1 MILNIYKPK
10 GITSFGVVKK
20 IRKIVGE
27 KKVGHGG
34 TLDPFA
40 EGVLI
45 IGTGSN
51 TKDLKKI
58 TDTNKT
64 YTASIKLGKTTNTL
78 DPEGDVI
85 EKKKIPRLNES
96 KINKVLESFLGSSMQ
111 TPPMFSAK
119 KIGGVKLYELARK
132 NIIVDRKPTQINI
145 SDINLISF
153 NETNIEFT
161 VSCSKGTYIRVLGK
175 DIAEKLGIDISTV
188 SRSTRGK
195 YVDTPYGVFE
205 LKYYLSESITLGC
218 GKNVATFNIKR
229 SLEKIILNEDKDN
242 PYNDDILVS
251 KLADENFKLARRTV
265 AKYRDQ
271 LGYPVARLRKKI

>member
-45 IGTGSN
+45 IGTGSD
-51 TKDLKKI
+51 TKELKKI
-58 TDTNKT
+58 TDTDKT
-64 YTASIKLGKTTNTL
+64 YTASIELGKTTNTL

-85 EKKKIPRLNES
+85 EKKKIPRLSES
-96 KINKVLESFLGSSMQ
+96 KINKVLESFLGTSMQ

-145 SDINLISF
+145 SDISLINF
-153 NETNIEFT
+153 NETNIVFT

-175 DIAEKLGIDISTV
+175 EIAEKLGTVGYLNSLIRTRVGEYFIDDSV
-188 SRSTRGK
+188 SL
-195 YVDTPYGVFE
+195 DQ
-205 LKYYLSESITLGC
+205 
-218 GKNVATFNIKR
+218 
-229 SLEKIILNEDKDN
+229 
-242 PYNDDILVS
+242 
-251 KLADENFKLARRTV
+251 FKLSWKSYAH
-265 AKYRDQ
+265 
-271 LGYPVARLRKKI
+271 

>member
-20 IRKIVGE
+20 IRKIVNE

-45 IGTGSN
+45 IGTGSD
-51 TKDLKKI
+51 TKKLKKI
-58 TDTNKT
+58 TDTDKT
-64 YTASIKLGKTTNTL
+64 YTASIELGKITNTL

-85 EKKKIPRLNES
+85 EKKKIPRLSES
-96 KINKVLESFLGSSMQ
+96 KINKVLKSFLGESMQ

-132 NIIVDRKPTQINI
+132 NIIVDREPTQINI
-145 SDINLISF
+145 SEINLISF
-153 NETNIEFT
+153 NETNIVFT

-175 DIAEKLGIDISTV
+175 EIAEKLGTV
-188 SRSTRGK
+188 GHLNSLTRTRVGE
-195 YVDTPYGVFE
+195 YFIGDSVPLDQ
-205 LKYYLSESITLGC
+205 
-218 GKNVATFNIKR
+218 
-229 SLEKIILNEDKDN
+229 
-242 PYNDDILVS
+242 
-251 KLADENFKLARRTV
+251 FKLSWKSYAH
-265 AKYRDQ
+265 
-271 LGYPVARLRKKI
+271 

>member
-45 IGTGSN
+45 IGTGSD
-51 TKDLKKI
+51 TKELKKI
-58 TDTNKT
+58 TDTDKT
-64 YTASIKLGKTTNTL
+64 YTASIELGKTTNTL

-85 EKKKIPRLNES
+85 EKKKIPRLSES
-96 KINKVLESFLGSSMQ
+96 KINKVLKSFLGSSMQ

-132 NIIVDRKPTQINI
+132 NIIVDREPTQINI
-145 SDINLISF
+145 SDINLINF
-153 NETNIEFT
+153 NETNIVFT

-175 DIAEKLGIDISTV
+175 EIAEKLGTVGYLNSLIRTRVGEYFIDDSV
-188 SRSTRGK
+188 SL
-195 YVDTPYGVFE
+195 DQ
-205 LKYYLSESITLGC
+205 
-218 GKNVATFNIKR
+218 
-229 SLEKIILNEDKDN
+229 
-242 PYNDDILVS
+242 
-251 KLADENFKLARRTV
+251 FKLSWKSFAH
-265 AKYRDQ
+265 
-271 LGYPVARLRKKI
+271 

>member
-45 IGTGSN
+45 IGTGSD
-51 TKDLKKI
+51 TKELKKI
-58 TDTNKT
+58 TDTDKT
-64 YTASIKLGKTTNTL
+64 YTASIELGKTTNTL

-85 EKKKIPRLNES
+85 EKKKIPRLSES

-145 SDINLISF
+145 SDINLINF
-153 NETNIEFT
+153 NETNIVFT

-175 DIAEKLGIDISTV
+175 EIAEKLGTVGYLNSLIRTRVGEYFIDDSV
-188 SRSTRGK
+188 SL
-195 YVDTPYGVFE
+195 DQ
-205 LKYYLSESITLGC
+205 
-218 GKNVATFNIKR
+218 
-229 SLEKIILNEDKDN
+229 
-242 PYNDDILVS
+242 
-251 KLADENFKLARRTV
+251 FKLSWKSYAH
-265 AKYRDQ
+265 
-271 LGYPVARLRKKI
+271 

>member
-45 IGTGSN
+45 IGTGSD
-51 TKDLKKI
+51 TKELKRI
-58 TDTNKT
+58 TDTDKT
-64 YTASIKLGKTTNTL
+64 YTASIELGITTNTL

-85 EKKKIPRLNES
+85 EKREIPRLSES
-96 KINKVLESFLGSSMQ
+96 KINKVLDSFLGVSMQ

-132 NIIVDRKPTQINI
+132 NIFVDREPSQINI
-145 SDINLISF
+145 SSINLINF
-153 NETNIEFT
+153 NGTNIIFS
-161 VSCSKGTYIRVLGK
+161 VACSKGTYIRVVGK
-175 DIAEKLGIDISTV
+175 EIAEKLGTVGHLNSLIRTRVGEYLIDDSV
-188 SRSTRGK
+188 PL
-195 YVDTPYGVFE
+195 DQ
-205 LKYYLSESITLGC
+205 
-218 GKNVATFNIKR
+218 
-229 SLEKIILNEDKDN
+229 
-242 PYNDDILVS
+242 
-251 KLADENFKLARRTV
+251 FKLLWKSYAH
-265 AKYRDQ
+265 
-271 LGYPVARLRKKI
+271 

>member
-45 IGTGSN
+45 IGTGSD
-51 TKDLKKI
+51 TKELKKI
-58 TDTNKT
+58 TNTDKA
-64 YTASIKLGKTTNTL
+64 YTASIELGKTTDTL
-78 DPEGDVI
+78 DPEGDVL
-85 EKKKIPRLNES
+85 EKKKIPRLTES
-96 KINKVLESFLGSSMQ
+96 KINKVLESFLGPSMQ

-132 NIIVDRKPTQINI
+132 NIIVDRKPAQINI
-145 SDINLISF
+145 SDISLINF
-153 NETNIEFT
+153 NGTNIVFT

-175 DIAEKLGIDISTV
+175 EIAEKLDTVGYLNSLIRTRVGEYLIDQSV
-188 SRSTRGK
+188 S
-195 YVDTPYGVFE
+195 
-205 LKYYLSESITLGC
+205 L
-218 GKNVATFNIKR
+218 
-229 SLEKIILNEDKDN
+229 
-242 PYNDDILVS
+242 
-251 KLADENFKLARRTV
+251 
-265 AKYRDQ
+265 DQ
-271 LGYPVARLRKKI
+271 LKMSWKS

>member
-45 IGTGSN
+45 IGTGSD
-51 TKDLKKI
+51 TKELKKI
-58 TDTNKT
+58 TDTDKT
-64 YTASIKLGKTTNTL
+64 YTASIELGKTTNTL

-85 EKKKIPRLNES
+85 EKKKIPRISES
-96 KINKVLESFLGSSMQ
+96 KINKVLKSFLGASMQ

-119 KIGGVKLYELARK
+119 KIGGIKLYELARK

-145 SDINLISF
+145 SDINLINF
-153 NETNIEFT
+153 NETNIVFT
-161 VSCSKGTYIRVLGK
+161 VACSKGTYIRVLGK
-175 DIAEKLGIDISTV
+175 EIAEKLGTVGYLNSLIRTRVGEYLIDDSV
-188 SRSTRGK
+188 S
-195 YVDTPYGVFE
+195 
-205 LKYYLSESITLGC
+205 
-218 GKNVATFNIKR
+218 
-229 SLEKIILNEDKDN
+229 LNH
-242 PYNDDILVS
+242 
-251 KLADENFKLARRTV
+251 FKLSWKSFAH
-265 AKYRDQ
+265 
-271 LGYPVARLRKKI
+271 

>member
-58 TDTNKT
+58 TDTDKT
-64 YTASIKLGKTTNTL
+64 YTTSIKLGKTTNTL

-132 NIIVDRKPTQINI
+132 NIIVDRSPTQIKI
-145 SDINLISF
+145 SDINLINF
-153 NETNIEFT
+153 NETNIVFT

-175 DIAEKLGIDISTV
+175 EIAEKLGTV
-188 SRSTRGK
+188 GYLNSLIRTRVGK
-195 YVDTPYGVFE
+195 YLIDDSV
-205 LKYYLSESITLGC
+205 
-218 GKNVATFNIKR
+218 
-229 SLEKIILNEDKDN
+229 SLNQ
-242 PYNDDILVS
+242 
-251 KLADENFKLARRTV
+251 FKLS
-265 AKYRDQ
+265 
-271 LGYPVARLRKKI
+271 RKSYAHQKV

>member
-58 TDTNKT
+58 TDTDKT
-64 YTASIKLGKTTNTL
+64 YTTSIKLGKTTNTL

-85 EKKKIPRLNES
+85 EKKKIPVLNES

-132 NIIVDRKPTQINI
+132 NIIVDRRPTQINI
-145 SDINLISF
+145 SDINIINY
-153 NETNIEFT
+153 NETNIVFN

-175 DIAEKLGIDISTV
+175 EIAEKLGTV
-188 SRSTRGK
+188 GHLNSLIRTSVGK
-195 YVDTPYGVFE
+195 YVIDDSV
-205 LKYYLSESITLGC
+205 
-218 GKNVATFNIKR
+218 
-229 SLEKIILNEDKDN
+229 SLDQ
-242 PYNDDILVS
+242 
-251 KLADENFKLARRTV
+251 FKLLWKSYTH
-265 AKYRDQ
+265 
-271 LGYPVARLRKKI
+271 

>member
-45 IGTGSN
+45 IGTGSD
-51 TKDLKKI
+51 TKELKKI
-58 TDTNKT
+58 TNTDKA
-64 YTASIKLGKTTNTL
+64 YTASIELGKTTATL
-78 DPEGDVI
+78 DLEGDVI
-85 EKKKIPRLNES
+85 EKKKIPRLSES
-96 KINKVLESFLGSSMQ
+96 KINKVLESFLGPSMQ

-132 NIIVDRKPTQINI
+132 NIIVDRKPAQINI
-145 SDINLISF
+145 SDISLINF
-153 NETNIEFT
+153 NGTNIVFT

-175 DIAEKLGIDISTV
+175 EIAEKLDTVGYLNSLIRTRVGEYLIDQSV
-188 SRSTRGK
+188 S
-195 YVDTPYGVFE
+195 
-205 LKYYLSESITLGC
+205 L
-218 GKNVATFNIKR
+218 
-229 SLEKIILNEDKDN
+229 
-242 PYNDDILVS
+242 
-251 KLADENFKLARRTV
+251 
-265 AKYRDQ
+265 DQ
-271 LGYPVARLRKKI
+271 LKMSWK

>member
-45 IGTGSN
+45 IGTGSD
-51 TKDLKKI
+51 TKELKKI
-58 TDTNKT
+58 TDTDKT
-64 YTASIKLGKTTNTL
+64 YTASIELGKTTNTL
-78 DPEGDVI
+78 DLEGDVI
-85 EKKKIPRLNES
+85 EKKKIPRLSES

-132 NIIVDRKPTQINI
+132 NIIVDREPTQINI
-145 SDINLISF
+145 SDINLINF
-153 NETNIEFT
+153 NETNIVFT

-175 DIAEKLGIDISTV
+175 EIAEKLGTVGYLNSLIRTRVGEYFIDDSV
-188 SRSTRGK
+188 SL
-195 YVDTPYGVFE
+195 DQ
-205 LKYYLSESITLGC
+205 
-218 GKNVATFNIKR
+218 
-229 SLEKIILNEDKDN
+229 
-242 PYNDDILVS
+242 
-251 KLADENFKLARRTV
+251 FKLSWKSYAH
-265 AKYRDQ
+265 
-271 LGYPVARLRKKI
+271 

>member
-1 MILNIYKPK
+1 MIINIYKPK

-45 IGTGSN
+45 IGTSSD
-51 TKDLKKI
+51 TKELKKI
-58 TDTNKT
+58 TDSDKT
-64 YTASIKLGKTTNTL
+64 YIASIELGKTTNTL

-85 EKKKIPRLNES
+85 KKKKIPILSES
-96 KINKVLESFLGSSMQ
+96 KINKVLDSFLGLSMQ

-132 NIIVDRKPTQINI
+132 NIIVDRRPTQINI
-145 SDINLISF
+145 SDINIINY
-153 NETNIEFT
+153 NETNIVFN

-175 DIAEKLGIDISTV
+175 EIAEKLGTV
-188 SRSTRGK
+188 GHLNSLIRTSVGK
-195 YVDTPYGVFE
+195 YAIDDSV
-205 LKYYLSESITLGC
+205 
-218 GKNVATFNIKR
+218 
-229 SLEKIILNEDKDN
+229 SLDQ
-242 PYNDDILVS
+242 
-251 KLADENFKLARRTV
+251 FKLLWKSYTH
-265 AKYRDQ
+265 
-271 LGYPVARLRKKI
+271 

>member
-20 IRKIVGE
+20 IRKVVCE

-58 TDTNKT
+58 TDTDKT
-64 YTASIKLGKTTNTL
+64 YTASIELGKTTNTL

-85 EKKKIPRLNES
+85 EKKKIPRLSEL
-96 KINKVLESFLGSSMQ
+96 KINKVLDSFLGSSMQ
-111 TPPMFSAK
+111 IPPMFSAK

-132 NIIVDRKPTQINI
+132 NIIVDREPTQINI
-145 SDINLISF
+145 SDISLINF
-153 NETNIEFT
+153 NETNISFT

-175 DIAEKLGIDISTV
+175 EIAEKLGTVGYLDSLTRTRVGEYFIDDSV
-188 SRSTRGK
+188 SI
-195 YVDTPYGVFE
+195 DQ
-205 LKYYLSESITLGC
+205 
-218 GKNVATFNIKR
+218 
-229 SLEKIILNEDKDN
+229 
-242 PYNDDILVS
+242 
-251 KLADENFKLARRTV
+251 FKLSWKSFAH
-265 AKYRDQ
+265 
-271 LGYPVARLRKKI
+271 